1 MASKRGINKV
11 IIIGFLGKNPEM
23 RYMPNGNPVVNII
36 VATSDNWKDKNTGEN
51 KEKTEWHRIVIFG
64 KLAEIS
70 NEYLKKGSQ
79 VYIEGTLQTRKWQ
92 NQNGQDNYITEIIV
106 SVGGT
111 MQILN
116 NLRQND
122 NNLIN
127 KDKISKEIKNN
138 WNKKSKTSDSLE
150 KNNNI
155 NNELSINK
163 NENILDF
170 EDDIPF

>member
-1 MASKRGINKV
+1 MASKRGVNKV
-11 IIIGFLGKNPEM
+11 IIIGFLGKNPEI

-36 VATSDNWKDKNTGEN
+36 VATSSNWKDKNTGEN

-79 VYIEGTLQTRKWQ
+79 VYIEGYLQTRKWQ

-106 SVGGT
+106 SIGGT

-116 NLRQND
+116 NIRQHDD
-122 NNLIN
+122 NLLN
-127 KDKISKEIKNN
+127 KDKNLKEIKND
-138 WNKKSKTSDSLE
+138 WNKKTNIS
-150 KNNNI
+150 NNTIEQND
-155 NNELSINK
+155 NDKLSINK
-163 NENILDF
+163 NENLLDF

>member
-1 MASKRGINKV
+1 MASRGINKV
-11 IIIGFLGKNPEM
+11 IIIGFLGKDPEI

-36 VATSDNWKDKNTGEN
+36 VATSNTWKDKNTGEN

-79 VYIEGTLQTRKWQ
+79 VYIEGYLQTRKWQ

-106 SVGGT
+106 SVGGI
-111 MQILN
+111 MQMLN
-116 NLRQND
+116 NLRQHD
-122 NNLIN
+122 NNLLN
-127 KDKISKEIKNN
+127 KEKNSKEIKNN
-138 WNKKSKTSDSLE
+138 WKKKINVSNNIE
-150 KNNNI
+150 KNNND
-155 NNELSINK
+155 ELSVNK
-163 NENILDF
+163 NENLLDF

>member
-11 IIIGFLGKNPEM
+11 IIIGFLGKDPEM

-79 VYIEGTLQTRKWQ
+79 VYIEGYLQTRKWQ

-106 SVGGT
+106 SIGGT

-116 NLRQND
+116 SIRNND
-122 NNLIN
+122 NISLNKEKNVI
-127 KDKISKEIKNN
+127 KDKKI
-138 WNKKSKTSDSLE
+138 WNKNLHTSNIE
-150 KNNNI
+150 KDNK
-155 NNELSINK
+155 ELSLK
-163 NENILDF
+163 ENENILDF

>member
-11 IIIGFLGKNPEM
+11 IIIGFLGKDPEI

-36 VATSDNWKDKNTGEN
+36 VATSNNWKDKNTGEN

-79 VYIEGTLQTRKWQ
+79 VYIEGSLQTRKWK

-111 MQILN
+111 MQMLN
-116 NLRQND
+116 SARQND
-122 NNLIN
+122 NKILN
-127 KDKISKEIKNN
+127 KDKNFKEIKNN
-138 WNKKSKTSDSLE
+138 WQKKNIVSNEIIE
-150 KNNNI
+150 KNQ
-155 NNELSINK
+155 NNELSISK
-163 NENILDF
+163 NENLLDF

>member
-1 MASKRGINKV
+1 MAGKRGINKV
-11 IIIGFLGKNPEM
+11 IIIGFLGKDPEM

-79 VYIEGTLQTRKWQ
+79 VYIEGSLQTRKWQ

-106 SVGGT
+106 SIGGT

-116 NLRQND
+116 NSRNH
-122 NNLIN
+122 NNITLN
-127 KDKISKEIKNN
+127 KEKKSVEDKNL
-138 WNKKSKTSDSLE
+138 WNKKLNKSNLVE
-150 KNNNI
+150 NN
-155 NNELSINK
+155 NNELSVNK

>member
-1 MASKRGINKV
+1 MASRGINKV
-11 IIIGFLGKNPEM
+11 IIVGFLGKNPEI
-23 RYMPNGNPVVNII
+23 RYMPNGNPVVNIT
-36 VATSDNWKDKNTGEN
+36 VATSNNWKDKNTGEN

-79 VYIEGTLQTRKWQ
+79 VYIEGYLQTRKWQ

-106 SVGGT
+106 SIGGT
-111 MQILN
+111 MQMLN

-122 NNLIN
+122 NNLLN
-127 KDKISKEIKNN
+127 KEKKSKEIKNS
-138 WNKKSKTSDSLE
+138 WKKKINISNNIE
-150 KNNNI
+150 KNNND
-155 NNELSINK
+155 ESSINK
-163 NENILDF
+163 NENENLLDF

>member
-1 MASKRGINKV
+1 MAGKRGINKV
-11 IIIGFLGKNPEM
+11 IIVGFLGKDPEI

-36 VATSDNWKDKNTGEN
+36 VATSDSWKDKNTGEN
-51 KEKTEWHRIVIFG
+51 KEKTEWHKIVIFG

-79 VYIEGTLQTRKWQ
+79 IYIEGFLQTRKWQ

-116 NLRQND
+116 NLR
-122 NNLIN
+122 NNNTILN
-127 KDKISKEIKNN
+127 KEKKSIENKNI
-138 WNKKSKTSDSLE
+138 WNKKLNKSNLVE
-150 KNNNI
+150 NNNS
-155 NNELSINK
+155 ELSSVNK

>member
-1 MASKRGINKV
+1 MASRGINKV
-11 IIIGFLGKNPEM
+11 IIIGFLGKDPEI

-36 VATSDNWKDKNTGEN
+36 VATSNNWKDKNTGEN

-79 VYIEGTLQTRKWQ
+79 VYIEGYLQTRKWQ
-92 NQNGQDNYITEIIV
+92 NKNGQDNYITEIIV

-111 MQILN
+111 MQMLN
-116 NLRQND
+116 NLRQQD
-122 NNLIN
+122 NNLLN
-127 KDKISKEIKNN
+127 KEKNSKEIKNN
-138 WNKKSKTSDSLE
+138 WKKKINMDNNIE
-150 KNNNI
+150 KNNDD
-155 NNELSINK
+155 ESSINK

>member
-1 MASKRGINKV
+1 MASKRGVNKV
-11 IIIGFLGKNPEM
+11 IIIGFLGKNPEI

-36 VATSDNWKDKNTGEN
+36 VATSSHWKDKNTGEN

-79 VYIEGTLQTRKWQ
+79 VYIEGYLQTRKWQ

-106 SVGGT
+106 SIGGT

-116 NLRQND
+116 SLRQND
-122 NNLIN
+122 NNNLLN
-127 KDKISKEIKNN
+127 KDKNLKEIQND
-138 WNKKSKTSDSLE
+138 WNKKTNTSNDMIE
-150 KNNNI
+150 KNDNNK
-155 NNELSINK
+155 LSISK
-163 NENILDF
+163 NENLLDF

>member
-1 MASKRGINKV
+1 MAGKRGINKV
-11 IIIGFLGKNPEM
+11 IIVGFLGKNPEI

-79 VYIEGTLQTRKWQ
+79 VYIEGSLQTRKWK

-106 SVGGT
+106 SIGGT

-116 NLRQND
+116 NLRNHD
-122 NNLIN
+122 NITLNKEKKLI
-127 KDKISKEIKNN
+127 KDKNI
-138 WNKKSKTSDSLE
+138 WNKKLNKPNLVE
-150 KNNNI
+150 NN